1 MQTLLG
7 SLNATKICTNMYHDL
22 GDGKRGELIFQP
34 YTIWNIAGAKIGFR
48 IHGSSSS
55 YKTKSKLQQR
65 IIYTPPEDNL
75 AHYIDVLRNQEQCSY
90 IIIIAHLGLS
100 QQIALANK
108 PECEGVN
115 YILEVI
121 RMKEYVSLLFANIQS
136 GGTWS
141 FGSFIGKLDLTIQN
155 GISDIYELIEVDSP
169 NIKPDAKIANLL
181 KEKKFIKNK

>member
-1 MQTLLG
+1 
-7 SLNATKICTNMYHDL
+7 MYHDL

-34 YTIWNIAGAKIGFR
+34 YDMEYCR
-48 IHGSSSS
+48 
-55 YKTKSKLQQR
+55 SKKWLLGYTDPLVPIRQSPNYSKG

-108 PECEGVN
+108 PECEELI
-115 YILEVI
+115 ILGGDTL
-121 RMKEYVSLLFANIQS
+121 KEYVSLLFANIQS

-141 FGSFIGKLDLTIQN
+141 FWFIYWKIRFN
-155 GISDIYELIEVDSP
+155 YSKRKVISDIY
-169 NIKPDAKIANLL
+169 N
-181 KEKKFIKNK
+181 